1 MSGRLGARL
10 SWESVRR
17 RVMKKKFPKEEL
29 AESGSVAQEKKEG
42 APMIKKELREG
53 TEAHPKAAKQALK
66 QLGKRGKRK

>member
-1 MSGRLGARL
+1 
-10 SWESVRR
+10 
-17 RVMKKKFPKEEL
+17 MKKKFPKEEL

-66 QLGKRGKRK
+66 QLGKRGKKK